1 MNEVIDMKTRSKI
14 DCQGEGEIRSLAEIG
29 RAQVIS
35 EFINKLGAINVY
47 TVASLVG
54 GKFVQK
60 CLSEMGDAVKD
71 VKGEFEE

>member
-1 MNEVIDMKTRSKI
+1 MTQVIDMKTRSKI

-35 EFINKLGAINVY
+35 EFINGCGRLKIY